1 MKITIQELS
10 KSFGGRDIFNNFSLE
25 VDSGVRLCVCG
36 PNGTGKSTLL
46 RLLAGVEPAD
56 GGRVILPKGC
66 RLGFVEQELSE
77 EALDTPLLTY
87 VLDVLHDWNE
97 FWAEWEE
104 AAQQKD
110 EARLTQLMHRQ
121 AELEATHGYNPEH
134 RAKAVLSGLGFAE
147 SKWLRTLR
155 ELSGGWR
162 ERAKLARV
170 LTAGADV
177 LLLDEPTN
185 HLDMEAVEWLES
197 FLMDFKGALVFVAH
211 DRVFMDRV
219 GTHVLYL
226 GLSRPVFRKAT
237 YTQFLSLQEEYNAQR
252 EREAKALQ
260 DELARK
266 MAFVERFRAK
276 ATKARQAGSRQKMAK
291 KLEKE
296 LEDYRPEPKRKELNF
311 TWPEAPHMEKVA
323 LAAADLAFHF
333 PDGKQMWP
341 PLTFTLYNG
350 QRVALVGHNGCGKS
364 TLLKLLAGT
373 LERCGGNVV
382 TAPQMRLG
390 YYTQHQMD
398 TLRPDTTV
406 LGEIRRLSDPRT
418 TEEELMSVLGL
429 FLLGQE
435 YFDRQ
440 VSKLSGGEKSRLVL
454 ASLFLKR
461 CNFLLLDEPT
471 NHLDAESVAWL
482 ERYLSTFPGTVIA
495 VTHDRYFLDNVAG
508 WILELDRGRG
518 IPWKG
523 NYSSWLEQK
532 QKRLANEEKAEAD
545 RQKTLAR
552 ELEWIRMSPKG
563 RHAKGKARINAYEA
577 MLSHESEK
585 RAPDLEIYIPPGPR
599 LGKSVIELTGV
610 SKSMGDR
617 VLMEDVNAIIPAGAI
632 VGIIGPNGAGKTTL
646 FKMLVGQEQPDTGT
660 VKVGDTVQFAY
671 VDQGRESLEPG
682 KSVYD
687 IISEGHD
694 TIKLGS
700 REVNARAYCTRFNF
714 HGADQQKKVDVLSG
728 GERNRLHLARML
740 KSGANVLLLD
750 EPTND
755 IDVNTMRALEDALDN
770 FAGCVLVV
778 SHDRWFLDRIATHI
792 MAFEGDSSVIFFEGN
807 FSEYEEDRKKRLG
820 KEAETPHRPKF
831 RKLTR

>member
-56 GGRVILPKGC
+56 GGRVILPRGC

-778 SHDRWFLDRIATHI
+778 SHDRWFLDRICTHI
-792 MAFEGDSSVIFFEGN
+792 LAFEGDSNVFYFEGSY
-807 FSEYEEDRKKRLG
+807 SEYEENKLKRLG
-820 KEAETPHRPKF
+820 NEEPKRVRY
-831 RKLTR
+831 RKLMTD

>member
-1 MKITIQELS
+1 MKITIQDLS

-46 RLLAGVEPAD
+46 KLLAGVEPAD
-56 GGRVILPKGC
+56 GGRVILPRGC
-66 RLGFVEQELSE
+66 RLGYVEQELSE

-87 VLDVLHDWNE
+87 VLDVLHDWTD
-97 FWAEWEE
+97 FWGQWEN
-104 AAQQKD
+104 AATAGD
-110 EARLTQLMHRQ
+110 EARLAQLMQRQ
-121 AELEATHGYNPEH
+121 AELEAIHGYNPEQ
-134 RAKAVLSGLGFAE
+134 RAKTVLSGLGFAE
-147 SKWLRTLR
+147 SKWHRTLR

-185 HLDMEAVEWLES
+185 HLDVEAVEWLEDFLLS
-197 FLMDFKGALVFVAH
+197 FQGALVFVAH

-260 DELARK
+260 DELNRK

-296 LEDYRPEPKRKELNF
+296 LEDYRPEPRRRELHF
-311 TWPEAPHMEKVA
+311 SWPEAPHSEKVVIST
-323 LAAADLAFHF
+323 ADLAFHF
-333 PDGKQMWP
+333 SDGKQMWP
-341 PLTFTLYNG
+341 PLTFTLYRG

-373 LERCGGNVV
+373 LERCSGNIV
-382 TAPQMRLG
+382 TGTQVRMG

-429 FLLGQE
+429 FLLGQD

-440 VSKLSGGEKSRLVL
+440 VSSLSGGEKSRLVL

-471 NHLDAESVAWL
+471 NHLDL
-482 ERYLSTFPGTVIA
+482 E
-495 VTHDRYFLDNVAG
+495 
-508 WILELDRGRG
+508 
-518 IPWKG
+518 
-523 NYSSWLEQK
+523 
-532 QKRLANEEKAEAD
+532 
-545 RQKTLAR
+545 
-552 ELEWIRMSPKG
+552 
-563 RHAKGKARINAYEA
+563 
-577 MLSHESEK
+577 
-585 RAPDLEIYIPPGPR
+585 
-599 LGKSVIELTGV
+599 
-610 SKSMGDR
+610 
-617 VLMEDVNAIIPAGAI
+617 
-632 VGIIGPNGAGKTTL
+632 
-646 FKMLVGQEQPDTGT
+646 
-660 VKVGDTVQFAY
+660 
-671 VDQGRESLEPG
+671 
-682 KSVYD
+682 
-687 IISEGHD
+687 
-694 TIKLGS
+694 S
-700 REVNARAYCTRFNF
+700 REA
-714 HGADQQKKVDVLSG
+714 
-728 GERNRLHLARML
+728 LA
-740 KSGANVLLLD
+740 
-750 EPTND
+750 
-755 IDVNTMRALEDALDN
+755 DALQRFDGTLLMV
-770 FAGCVLVV
+770 A
-778 SHDRWFLDRIATHI
+778 HDRWLLAEVGAEAWALNQQGLHVYPDFASYDAARRAALEAAADSRSGRAATP
-792 MAFEGDSSVIFFEGN
+792 AARTASVTEPERSGGL
-807 FSEYEEDRKKRLG
+807 SREEQKKR
-820 KEAETPHRPKF
+820 KREEAERRNALHK
-831 RKLTR
+831 KLKPLQQRYTALEEELAARMDEQTEVEQQLADPGVYADAARSTELLRRFNELKDTVERLMDDMALLEEQIAEIEAEHMGDK

>member
-56 GGRVILPKGC
+56 GGRVILPRGC

-185 HLDMEAVEWLES
+185 HLDVEAVEWLEDFLLS
-197 FLMDFKGALVFVAH
+197 FQGALVFVAH
-211 DRVFMDRV
+211 DRVFMDKV

-260 DELARK
+260 DELNRK

-296 LEDYRPEPKRKELNF
+296 LEDYRPEPKRKELHF
-311 TWPEAPHMEKVA
+311 TWPEAPHSEKVV
-323 LAAADLAFHF
+323 LATADLAFHF
-333 PDGKQMWP
+333 SDGKQMWP
-341 PLTFTLYNG
+341 PLTFTLYRG

-373 LERCGGNVV
+373 LERCGGNIV
-382 TAPQMRLG
+382 TGTQVRLG

-440 VSKLSGGEKSRLVL
+440 VSALSGGEKSRLVL

-471 NHLDAESVAWL
+471 NHLDL
-482 ERYLSTFPGTVIA
+482 E
-495 VTHDRYFLDNVAG
+495 
-508 WILELDRGRG
+508 
-518 IPWKG
+518 
-523 NYSSWLEQK
+523 
-532 QKRLANEEKAEAD
+532 
-545 RQKTLAR
+545 
-552 ELEWIRMSPKG
+552 
-563 RHAKGKARINAYEA
+563 
-577 MLSHESEK
+577 
-585 RAPDLEIYIPPGPR
+585 
-599 LGKSVIELTGV
+599 
-610 SKSMGDR
+610 
-617 VLMEDVNAIIPAGAI
+617 
-632 VGIIGPNGAGKTTL
+632 
-646 FKMLVGQEQPDTGT
+646 
-660 VKVGDTVQFAY
+660 
-671 VDQGRESLEPG
+671 
-682 KSVYD
+682 
-687 IISEGHD
+687 
-694 TIKLGS
+694 S
-700 REVNARAYCTRFNF
+700 REA
-714 HGADQQKKVDVLSG
+714 
-728 GERNRLHLARML
+728 LA
-740 KSGANVLLLD
+740 
-750 EPTND
+750 
-755 IDVNTMRALEDALDN
+755 DALQRFDGTLLMV
-770 FAGCVLVV
+770 A
-778 SHDRWFLDRIATHI
+778 HDRWLLSEVGAEAWALDDKGITVYPDFAAYDAARRA
-792 MAFEGDSSVIFFEGN
+792 AL
-807 FSEYEEDRKKRLG
+807 EETRPTGKAAPAAAAAGAASAPAADASRAGLSRDELKKLKRE
-820 KEAETPHRPKF
+820 EAERRNALHK
-831 RKLTR
+831 KLKPLQQRYAALETELAARMDEQVEVEQLLADPEVYADAARSTELLKRFNDLKDTVDRLMDEMSAVEEQIAEIEAANWDDDA

>member
-56 GGRVILPKGC
+56 GGRVILPRGC

-197 FLMDFKGALVFVAH
+197 FLMDFKGALVFVSH

-440 VSKLSGGEKSRLVL
+440 VSRLVL

-471 NHLDAESVAWL
+471 NHLDLESREALGTALQKFDGTLLMVA
-482 ERYLSTFPGTVIA
+482 
-495 VTHDRYFLDNVAG
+495 HDRWLLSQVGAEAWALDEKGITVYPDFASYDTARRAA
-508 WILELDRGRG
+508 LESGSVSPSLNASNKAEKPDNAPRANLSR
-518 IPWKG
+518 
-523 NYSSWLEQK
+523 EE
-532 QKRLANEEKAEAD
+532 QKRLKREQAEQRNALYKKMRPKQEAYAKLETQLEALLTEQSDVEAALADPEVYADGNKTTELLKKFSQLKESSEQALEK
-545 RQKTLAR
+545 LG
-552 ELEWIRMSPKG
+552 ELE
-563 RHAKGKARINAYEA
+563 AELAELEA
-577 MLSHESEK
+577 QRAALSMNGGG
-585 RAPDLEIYIPPGPR
+585 D
-599 LGKSVIELTGV
+599 EL
-610 SKSMGDR
+610 
-617 VLMEDVNAIIPAGAI
+617 
-632 VGIIGPNGAGKTTL
+632 
-646 FKMLVGQEQPDTGT
+646 
-660 VKVGDTVQFAY
+660 
-671 VDQGRESLEPG
+671 
-682 KSVYD
+682 
-687 IISEGHD
+687 
-694 TIKLGS
+694 
-700 REVNARAYCTRFNF
+700 
-714 HGADQQKKVDVLSG
+714 
-728 GERNRLHLARML
+728 
-740 KSGANVLLLD
+740 
-750 EPTND
+750 
-755 IDVNTMRALEDALDN
+755 
-770 FAGCVLVV
+770 
-778 SHDRWFLDRIATHI
+778 
-792 MAFEGDSSVIFFEGN
+792 
-807 FSEYEEDRKKRLG
+807 
-820 KEAETPHRPKF
+820 
-831 RKLTR
+831 

>member
-56 GGRVILPKGC
+56 GGRVILPRGC

-418 TEEELMSVLGL
+418 TEEELMQVDEIGARIAGSVRAYFAHPTTANLIARLKAAGL
-429 FLLGQE
+429 QME
-435 YFDRQ
+435 
-440 VSKLSGGEKSRLVL
+440 LS
-454 ASLFLKR
+454 
-461 CNFLLLDEPT
+461 
-471 NHLDAESVAWL
+471 AE
-482 ERYLSTFPGTVIA
+482 
-495 VTHDRYFLDNVAG
+495 
-508 WILELDRGRG
+508 
-518 IPWKG
+518 
-523 NYSSWLEQK
+523 
-532 QKRLANEEKAEAD
+532 RLAHRTDRLQGATVVISGTFTHHSRDEYKNLIEQHGGKNTSSVSAKTTYLLAGENMGPAKLEKAT
-545 RQKTLAR
+545 K
-552 ELEWIRMSPKG
+552 
-563 RHAKGKARINAYEA
+563 
-577 MLSHESEK
+577 
-585 RAPDLEIYIPPGPR
+585 
-599 LGKSVIELTGV
+599 LGIK
-610 SKSMGDR
+610 
-617 VLMEDVNAIIPAGAI
+617 
-632 VGIIGPNGAGKTTL
+632 
-646 FKMLVGQEQPDTGT
+646 
-660 VKVGDTVQFAY
+660 
-671 VDQGRESLEPG
+671 
-682 KSVYD
+682 
-687 IISEGHD
+687 IISE
-694 TIKLGS
+694 TEFLQLIGS
-700 REVNARAYCTRFNF
+700 EN
-714 HGADQQKKVDVLSG
+714 
-728 GERNRLHLARML
+728 
-740 KSGANVLLLD
+740 
-750 EPTND
+750 
-755 IDVNTMRALEDALDN
+755 
-770 FAGCVLVV
+770 
-778 SHDRWFLDRIATHI
+778 
-792 MAFEGDSSVIFFEGN
+792 
-807 FSEYEEDRKKRLG
+807 
-820 KEAETPHRPKF
+820 
-831 RKLTR
+831 